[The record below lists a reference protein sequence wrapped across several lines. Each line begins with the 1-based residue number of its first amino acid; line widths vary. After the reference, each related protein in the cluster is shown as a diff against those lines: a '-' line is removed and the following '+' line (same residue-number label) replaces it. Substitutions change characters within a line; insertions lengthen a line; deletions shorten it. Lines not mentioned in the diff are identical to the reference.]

1 MVGLSPNTLG
11 AIGGPSAPL
20 CCRPGTR
27 PPRTSPAVFG
37 QGGEGRAGNSQ
48 SVRLPFLPPLLFHS
62 PSVPQLRAPRA
73 PAARAVNIK
82 TGFVSA
88 SKGPRATAS
97 SAWQPQKCRGLAW
110 PGGSVVPLPP
120 LLSFFFCGVGVWGAQ
135 AQPCSAHWVFVTSR
149 NGATA
154 PGKHPGGNFGGQTP
168 AVPPAEPPPVA
179 GTHTHTP
186 ALAPRGAAAAV
197 PAWLQPFQPEQ
208 SPKAVSKG
216 SCSASAPSFPFSVLS
231 GAIIDVNSPVKGHC
245 QREKGPRPSS
255 GSWEQGDGAGL
266 RDIVAHGP
274 FP

>member
-1 MVGLSPNTLG
+1 MLQTWH
-11 AIGGPSAPL
+11 PSALHVPSSVWAGG
-20 CCRPGTR
+20 RGTGR
-27 PPRTSPAVFG
+27 KFPICSAPILASPFVSLAICP
-37 QGGEGRAGNSQ
+37 A
-48 SVRLPFLPPLLFHS
+48 
-62 PSVPQLRAPRA
+62 APRA
-73 PAARAVNIK
+73 PRSRCTCRK
-82 TGFVSA
+82 YQDGLCLCFKRRS
-88 SKGPRATAS
+88 GPRATAS

-110 PGGSVVPLPP
+110 PGGSAVPLPP
-120 LLSFFFCGVGVWGAQ
+120 LLSFFFCRVGVWGAQ
-135 AQPCSAHWVFVTSR
+135 AQPCSARWVFVTSR

-179 GTHTHTP
+179 GGHTHTP

-245 QREKGPRPSS
+245 QLS
-255 GSWEQGDGAGL
+255 L
-266 RDIVAHGP
+266 IHI
-274 FP
+274 